1 MTMKLFGFWRSL
13 AAYRVRVALNLKGIA
28 FEEIPIDLL
37 KGEQFAESYRAINP
51 QMVVPAL
58 VDNDGVV
65 LAQSMAIIEYLE
77 EAYPQ
82 PPLLP
87 AAPRDRARVRMLAQI
102 VAADAHP
109 LMVPRVR
116 AYLTDTLKLD
126 EPIRLQWIQRWSDAA
141 LAAVETQ
148 LTAHAVAGRLC
159 HGDTPTLA
167 DICLVSQVIG
177 ARMFKL
183 DLSAFPTVTRV
194 ADACL
199 ALPAFAVAHPLKQV
213 GAQV

>member
-87 AAPRDRARVRMLAQI
+87 AAPRGRARVRMLAQI

-183 DLSAFPTVTRV
+183 DLSSFPTVTRV

-199 ALPAFAVAHPLKQV
+199 ALPAFVAAHPLKQA

>member
-87 AAPRDRARVRMLAQI
+87 AAPRGRARVRMLAQI